1 MKRKILIL
9 SAVLISPFSHAES
22 WESITKST
30 YQSSAYAESKQIT
43 NQDGS
48 KSTVYYIDAAMQASA
63 CQGAK
68 SSAQSVFT
76 QVKPTYEGIWPDSE
90 FRLVFTGD
98 CTYSDSPGQ
107 KDKYWSL
114 TAYIVGD
121 IQRSVPDEKPTDP
134 TPEEICEAKLNADVN
149 PTNIDDFFKSVLNAN
164 GFVMLSGNP
173 AVVSLPSKLPSQMV
187 SDSDDSDNQ
196 SYDTFPSE
204 PSYQPVPV
212 ALTVRNFKLTKV
224 RSSDVQQLIKI
235 YLDSNGGGNVVD
247 YPGNNSLI
255 VSAPDELLPVLSDF
269 INSVDVAR
277 DQVLIQSLMF
287 ETSLSDG
294 VDLSFAA
301 GSASGHKVAGGFNTS
316 ALGSALSTAGG
327 SFGIF
332 DGNVLALSLRAVQ
345 SNSRSKVIST
355 PRILTQSG
363 QTGYISVGK
372 NVPFIT
378 GKVTGES
385 AGVNNPFQ
393 TIERH
398 DVGVSLKVTP
408 VVMGNGQLVLT
419 IDTRADSIS
428 NDDQASDIITN
439 QRQIQTTVQIKDGQ
453 TLLLGGL
460 IDSSFSNAERSV
472 PVISKIPLIGWIFS
486 SKADS
491 NEQRIMYILLT
502 AHIIRPL

>member
-1 MKRKILIL
+1 M
-9 SAVLISPFSHAES
+9 
-22 WESITKST
+22 
-30 YQSSAYAESKQIT
+30 
-43 NQDGS
+43 
-48 KSTVYYIDAAMQASA
+48 
-63 CQGAK
+63 
-68 SSAQSVFT
+68 
-76 QVKPTYEGIWPDSE
+76 
-90 FRLVFTGD
+90 
-98 CTYSDSPGQ
+98 
-107 KDKYWSL
+107 
-114 TAYIVGD
+114 
-121 IQRSVPDEKPTDP
+121 RSVIVAFLFACSFCVSAETVNLNNSSVRSFVQWYSSKTGKPVIVNPDIKGNVTVF
-134 TPEEICEAKLNADVN
+134 NADVN

-235 YLDSNGGGNVVD
+235 YLDSN
-247 YPGNNSLI
+247 
-255 VSAPDELLPVLSDF
+255 
-269 INSVDVAR
+269 
-277 DQVLIQSLMF
+277 
-287 ETSLSDG
+287 
-294 VDLSFAA
+294 
-301 GSASGHKVAGGFNTS
+301 KVAGGFNTS